1 MKNKYKR
8 VNFPKPKNLEWETN
22 EFLITNKKDWKKAQ
36 HFFKSRLLEFDI
48 FYQEY
53 KDVLINLI
61 K

>member
-1 MKNKYKR
+1 LIISRLK
-8 VNFPKPKNLEWETN
+8 WETN

-36 HFFKSRLLEFDI
+36 HFFKSRLLEFDV